1 MNVALL
7 IVSFLVLLRQD
18 LRGSIDAGKE
28 VITLFY
34 RMHMVLVFVHIGTPV
49 VDLHDLGSGGTRLNG
64 PSR

>member
-7 IVSFLVLLRQD
+7 ILSFLVLLRQD
-18 LRGSIDAGKE
+18 FRGSIDAGKE

-34 RMHMVLVFVHIGTPV
+34 RMRMVLVFVHFGTPV
-49 VDLHDLGSGGTRLNG
+49 VDLHDLGSVGTPLNG